1 MAVFQRD
8 RDREKREGESE
19 LWDGGGKRKRLIDCN
34 LENVGFWM
42 IGWCSNRVFEICYF
56 SDVPSNNL
64 KHNPMIPSSSV
75 RKWIYQF
82 FFLLVT
88 MKTTASTSEYY
99 QCWTHSIKLRSLVNL
114 GQTSVGEWWK
124 TQSVPRTP
132 RHLWFLTLHF
142 VFCLPKMNYC
152 LHYNCLTEIMS
163 LCPEWE
169 SRESMKEEHE
179 MCYTF

>member
-19 LWDGGGKRKRLIDCN
+19 LRDGGGKKERLIDCN

-42 IGWCSNRVFEICYF
+42 IGWCSNRVFETCYF

-64 KHNPMIPSSSV
+64 KHSPMIPSSSI

-99 QCWTHSIKLRSLVNL
+99 QCWTPLSLSSAL
-114 GQTSVGEWWK
+114 LSVWGRL
-124 TQSVPRTP
+124 QSVNGE
-132 RHLWFLTLHF
+132 RHCQYQGLPVICDSSLFTLYSVSQRWIT
-142 VFCLPKMNYC
+142 VF
-152 LHYNCLTEIMS
+152 TVIV
-163 LCPEWE
+163 
-169 SRESMKEEHE
+169 
-179 MCYTF
+179 